1 MPTTRPR
8 QSTLLATLALAVYLV
23 GTVEFMLAPML
34 APLAEAFKV
43 PVSSAAWL
51 VSGYALSYAA
61 LAPFV
66 GLLSDRFGR
75 RRLLLPALL
84 LFAADALVLTIAP
97 DISFAV
103 AFRILGGVAGAALT
117 PTAFAL
123 ISETVPEDKQAG
135 AMGLVLFGLTLGVT
149 SGPTIAGLLT
159 ELYGWRA
166 PFLAVSLGCL
176 AVCALAF
183 VVLPS
188 SRPGARGSLSA
199 SAARLA
205 EGAVLRP
212 NLCKGAWLGAAIA
225 GFLISGEVLRTRF
238 GLGTGAVGVAVAV
251 FGAGLAVGNLL
262 IGRLGN
268 PQTILPPAIGL
279 ILVTEVAFLGVFLP
293 FGLSLV
299 LLGLWGFGCGLAA
312 PANTAIQASRGG
324 ADAGFVLASSET
336 MNNGVLLV
344 LMPIVALWTG
354 EGAIVAVSGL
364 LGAVVA
370 IGGVIS
376 LIDLAA
382 SRRTAGAALAGGS
395 DAA

>member
-1 MPTTRPR
+1 MPRPR
-8 QSTLLATLALAVYLV
+8 HSVLLATLALAVYLV

-34 APLAEAFKV
+34 APLAAAFNV

-84 LFAADALVLTIAP
+84 LFAADALVLTVAP

-103 AFRILGGVAGAALT
+103 ALRILGGVAGAALT

-123 ISETVPEDKQAG
+123 ISETVPQHKQAG

-149 SGPTIAGLLT
+149 TGPTIAGLLT
-159 ELYGWRA
+159 EQYGWRA
-166 PFLAVSLGCL
+166 PFLVVSLGCL
-176 AVCALAF
+176 AVCGVAF
-183 VVLPS
+183 VVLPGS
-188 SRPGARGSLSA
+188 TPGARGSLKA
-199 SAARLA
+199 SAIRLT

-225 GFLISGEVLRTRF
+225 GFLISGEVLRMRY

-251 FGAGLAVGNLL
+251 FGAGLAVGNLVV
-262 IGRLGN
+262 GRLGQ
-268 PQTILPPAIGL
+268 PERVLPPAIGL
-279 ILVTEVAFLGVFLP
+279 ILMTEVAFVGADLP
-293 FGLSLV
+293 LTLSLA
-299 LLGLWGFGCGLAA
+299 LLGLWGLGCGLAA
-312 PANTAIQASRGG
+312 PANTAIQAGRGG
-324 ADAGFVLASSET
+324 ADAGFVLATSET
-336 MNNGVLLV
+336 MNNGVLLG

-354 EGAIVAVSGL
+354 EGAMIGVGGL
-364 LGAVVA
+364 LGAVVGV
-370 IGGVIS
+370 GGAIS
-376 LIDLAA
+376 LIDLVA
-382 SRRTAGAALAGGS
+382 SRRAAGAALAGGS
-395 DAA
+395 NVG